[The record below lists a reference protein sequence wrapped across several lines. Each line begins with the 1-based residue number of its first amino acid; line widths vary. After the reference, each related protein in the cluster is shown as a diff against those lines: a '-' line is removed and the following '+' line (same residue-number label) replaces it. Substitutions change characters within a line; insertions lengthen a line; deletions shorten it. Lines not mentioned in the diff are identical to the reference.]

1 MVEIAI
7 VLVILGLLMSGFV
20 AGFSNYRDRAEYL
33 GHGRASELDELI
45 AMDKRAP
52 KIIDPDA
59 PVLPSEP
66 EFDPEPDPDAE
77 VVDRRPVWVRWLEWW
92 RSSGRRRA

>member
-33 GHGRASELDELI
+33 GNGRGSELEALI

-52 KIIDPDA
+52 KVVDT
-59 PVLPSEP
+59 EP